1 MFHLYNHP
9 NSTYSQRVLI
19 YFAYR
24 NLPFENKVIALEKL
38 ENRKRPFLAINPY
51 GKVPVLIDGEF
62 VLSESQ
68 AIIQYLER
76 IHTFS
81 DPLFPSD
88 PKLMSK
94 LYQMM
99 MQTESEFCF
108 PGSTIYFAKRYRPE
122 ETWDLKRMKD
132 ASKKIGRHL
141 EILEEILKDD
151 EYLFQNKFGILE
163 ILYAPFINTISY
175 LDVKL
180 SEAFTAWMN
189 RVLEK
194 EVVKLILP
202 KSN

>member
-1 MFHLYNHP
+1 MFHLYSHP

-24 NLPFENKVIALEKL
+24 NLHFENTVIALEKL
-38 ENRKRPFLAINPY
+38 ENRKRPFLAVNPY
-51 GKVPVLIDGEF
+51 GKVPVLADGDF
-62 VLSESQ
+62 IVSESQ

-76 IHTFS
+76 VHSFS
-81 DPLFPSD
+81 DPLFPND
-88 PKLMSK
+88 PKLVAK

-99 MQTESEFCF
+99 LQTESEFCF

-132 ASKKIGRHL
+132 SSKKIGRHL
-141 EILEEILKDD
+141 EILEEILKDQ
-151 EYLFQNKFGILE
+151 EYLFQNQFGILE

-180 SEAFTAWMN
+180 PEGFEAWMN

-194 EVVKLILP
+194 EFVKTVLQ